1 MLEGD
6 VGAADGA
13 RKLRAGVYVRLKTP
27 VWKMPLGS
35 ESGLSS
41 SSVAGDGEEGIGG
54 VDDSAGSR
62 KEEIVE
68 WVVCARWSVL

>member
-1 MLEGD
+1 MLEG
-6 VGAADGA
+6 GADAGDGA

-41 SSVAGDGEEGIGG
+41 SSVAGDEGGG
-54 VDDSAGSR
+54 IEGADDSAASR